1 MSETAMSILWVV
13 LLLLFAAMEAFTV
26 QLVSVWFAFGAL
38 GALFANIAGAGT
50 LTQMIIFVVI
60 SALLLVFT
68 RPLAIKFVRPPF
80 QKTNADRS
88 IGKQA
93 VVVEAIDNLN
103 AKGQVKV
110 DGSIWTARNETNEPL
125 PEGAL
130 VRVIRIEGVKL
141 IVSAET
147 VE

>member
-1 MSETAMSILWVV
+1 MSILWVV